1 MAKEGSTVGGL
12 MDSLGTAISMGL
24 QYGVPLEAYVK
35 KFSHM
40 RFEPNGYT
48 KNADIRIAKSVVD
61 YIVRWLGITFLPG
74 YREAT
79 IGEKAGPPDNSSG
92 GEGDDAPGQSTPAA
106 KKAGGL
112 TAGAGAP
119 KAAVSSVQSSG
130 TANGAANGSHGAGT
144 NGAGSIGTAKPA
156 KVEAK
161 TDVAKANDARLLR
174 AGVAPKTFD
183 LKVLGG
189 AQTERSEQFA
199 GFQSDAPSCD
209 NCGSICVR
217 AGNCYLCHNCGASLG
232 CS

>member
-1 MAKEGSTVGGL
+1 

-24 QYGVPLEAYVK
+24 QYGVPLEAYVR

-40 RFEPNGYT
+40 RFEPMGFT
-48 KNADIRIAKSVVD
+48 KNPDIKIAKSVVD
-61 YIVRWLGITFLPG
+61 YIVRFLGVTFLEG

-79 IGEKAGPPDNSSG
+79 VDKAPPPAKAGSAE
-92 GEGDDAPGQSTPAA
+92 EGDDASGQSTPTA

-112 TAGAGAP
+112 TANGSAT
-119 KAAVSSVQSSG
+119 KAANP
-130 TANGAANGSHGAGT
+130 NGNGSTNGNGSHT
-144 NGAGSIGTAKPA
+144 NGHGKSAKTDAVKTDAA

-161 TDVAKANDARLLR
+161 AKADDLLLR
-174 AGVAPKTFD
+174 AGVAPKFD
-183 LKVLGG
+183 LKVLNAGG
-189 AQTERSEQFA
+189 SLTNRSEQFA

-217 AGNCYLCHNCGASLG
+217 AGNCYLCHNCGASQG